1 MASCRALLTVAALAG
16 LTAPARADDSATL
29 ALATALHQKIAQC
42 WNVPADLP
50 AHVDAVRVGF
60 SLTEAGELDG
70 SPKIDGPVAG
80 DPATKTFVASA
91 VRAVV
96 RCAPFT
102 GLEKLA
108 PYDTWKSVSVTF
120 RRPEM

>member
-1 MASCRALLTVAALAG
+1 MAHRTALAAIAALAS
-16 LTAPARADDSATL
+16 LAAPARADDAASL
-29 ALATALHQKIAQC
+29 ALATALHQKIQQC

-50 AHVDAVRVGF
+50 AHVEAVRVAF
-60 SLTEAGELDG
+60 TLTEAGELDG
-70 SPKIDGPVAG
+70 SPTVEGPVA
-80 DPATKTFVASA
+80 DDAATKTFAASA

-102 GLEKLA
+102 GLAELA

-120 RRPEM
+120 RRPEL